1 VAIWPGL
8 AKGGGAFFFEINVGF
23 FTDAPAEFEDGQRP
37 CVGIA
42 SHCDRRCGEGR
53 TDVWNVSDACLEWPG
68 RFGDEWTMGADY
80 RQRAICG
87 DAGKLVW
94 GECVPDGDNVPEYR
108 ELSYDEYGI
117 RVGRVSS
124 EESIRWRAR

>member
-1 VAIWPGL
+1 MAIWPGL

-87 DAGKLVW
+87 DAGEW
-94 GECVPDGDNVPEYR
+94 FG
-108 ELSYDEYGI
+108 
-117 RVGRVSS
+117 VSAS
-124 EESIRWRAR
+124 QMATMFPNIGSFPTMNLGFV